1 MFFILGWV
9 DQMSAGGGGDIPEAV
24 ADGLDAA
31 LNLSFRP
38 EATKICVL
46 IGKKVKEGILY

>member
-1 MFFILGWV
+1 MFLQCVFFILGWV
-9 DQMSAGGGGDIPEAV
+9 DQMSAGG
-24 ADGLDAA
+24 GLDAA